1 MRVIADVPHPRF
13 KIQIFSYNGKYLLK
27 IELGQF
33 EQTFKVSETDVN
45 GLEDIKR
52 MVTPELL
59 TNCLHRF
66 IQMRTDWEQGFQLKD
81 Q

>member
-1 MRVIADVPHPRF
+1 MRVVAEVPHQRF

-27 IELGQF
+27 IELAQY
-33 EQTFKVSETDVN
+33 EQTFKINESDVN
-45 GLEDIKR
+45 GVEDIKK
-52 MVTPELL
+52 MVTTELL

-66 IQMRTDWEQGFQLKD
+66 IQMRTDWEQAYQSKD

>member
-1 MRVIADVPHPRF
+1 MRVVAEVPHQRF

-27 IELGQF
+27 IELAQY
-33 EQTFKVSETDVN
+33 EQTFKINESDVN
-45 GLEDIKR
+45 GVEDVKK
-52 MVTPELL
+52 MVTTELL

-66 IQMRTDWEQGFQLKD
+66 IQMRTDWEQGYQLKD

>member
-13 KIQIFSYNGKYLLK
+13 KIQIFSYNGKFLLK

-45 GLEDIKR
+45 GVEDIKR
-52 MVTPELL
+52 MVTTELL

>member
-1 MRVIADVPHPRF
+1 MRVVAEVPHPRF

-27 IELGQF
+27 IELAQY
-33 EQTFKVSETDVN
+33 EQTFKINESDVN
-45 GLEDIKR
+45 GVEDIKK
-52 MVTPELL
+52 MVTTELL

-66 IQMRTDWEQGFQLKD
+66 IQMRSDWEQGYQLKD

>member
-1 MRVIADVPHPRF
+1 MRVVAEVPHPRF

-27 IELGQF
+27 IELAQY
-33 EQTFKVSETDVN
+33 EQTFKINESDVN
-45 GLEDIKR
+45 GVEDIKK
-52 MVTPELL
+52 MVTTELL

-66 IQMRTDWEQGFQLKD
+66 IQMRTDWEQGYQSKD

>member
-1 MRVIADVPHPRF
+1 MRVIAEVPHPRF

-27 IELGQF
+27 IELAQY
-33 EQTFKVSETDVN
+33 EQTFKISESDVN
-45 GLEDIKR
+45 GVEDIKK
-52 MVTPELL
+52 MVTTELL